1 MTDIRRGQATVAL
14 ALIGIFL
21 SLYLVLYRMG
31 VYGELVCGSG
41 SCEIV
46 QASSFSVFLGL
57 PVAGWGLA
65 WYLAVFVASLVR
77 SRSLD
82 ATGLD
87 VAEPDAAEPDA
98 KWPGL
103 MLAVLATGGLAF
115 SAYLTWIEVG
125 VLHALCRWCIGSAVL
140 TVLIFLSAAPWR
152 ALRRTRTPAGL
163 G

>member
-1 MTDIRRGQATVAL
+1 MTDVRRGQATVAL

-21 SLYLVLYRMG
+21 SLYLVLYRLG

-46 QASSFSVFLGL
+46 QASSFSVFLGV
-57 PVAGWGLA
+57 PVAAWGLA
-65 WYLAVFVASLVR
+65 WYLAVFVTSLVG

-87 VAEPDAAEPDA
+87 AGRPGAAGPDA

-103 MLAVLATGGLAF
+103 MLAALATGGLAF

-125 VLHALCRWCIGSAVL
+125 VLHAICRWCIGSAVL
-140 TVLIFLSAAPWR
+140 TVLIFLGAAPWR
-152 ALRRTRTPAGL
+152 ALRRTRMPAG
-163 G
+163 

>member
-1 MTDIRRGQATVAL
+1 MTDVRRGQATVAL

-46 QASSFSVFLGL
+46 QASSFSVFLGV

-65 WYLAVFVASLVR
+65 WYLGVFMTALLG

-82 ATGLD
+82 TAG
-87 VAEPDAAEPDA
+87 PDAR
-98 KWPGL
+98 WPGL

-125 VLHALCRWCIGSAVL
+125 VLRAICRWCIGSALL
-140 TVLIFLSAAPWR
+140 TVLIFLGAAPWR
-152 ALRRTRTPAGL
+152 ALRRTRMPAG
-163 G
+163 

>member
-1 MTDIRRGQATVAL
+1 MTDVRRGQATVAL

-21 SLYLVLYRMG
+21 SLYLVLYRLG
-31 VYGELVCGSG
+31 VYGELMCGSG
-41 SCEIV
+41 SCEVV

-65 WYLAVFVASLVR
+65 WYVAVFVTSLVG
-77 SRSLD
+77 SRSQD

-87 VAEPDAAEPDA
+87 AAGPGAAEPDA

-125 VLHALCRWCIGSAVL
+125 VLHAICRWCIGSALL
-140 TVLIFLSAAPWR
+140 TVLIFLGAAPWR
-152 ALRRTRTPAGL
+152 ALRRTRMPAG
-163 G
+163 

>member
-1 MTDIRRGQATVAL
+1 MTDVRRGQATVAL

-46 QASSFSVFLGL
+46 QASSFSVFLGV
-57 PVAGWGLA
+57 PVAAWGLA
-65 WYLAVFVASLVR
+65 WYLGVFMTALLG

-82 ATGLD
+82 TEG
-87 VAEPDAAEPDA
+87 PDA

-115 SAYLTWIEVG
+115 SAYLTWIEIG
-125 VLHALCRWCIGSAVL
+125 VLHAICRWCIGSAVL
-140 TVLIFLSAAPWR
+140 TVLIFLGAAPWR
-152 ALRRTRTPAGL
+152 ALRRTRMPAG
-163 G
+163 